1 MIPHWSA
8 CGQKIKSAVLMLLV
22 THKQKPNGGPALLVL
37 TKRSMNV
44 RTHKGQIGLPGGKR
58 EDQDNHPID
67 TAIREAY
74 EEINAKPDLMRI
86 HGGLEPIATLDNSY
100 VLPVIA
106 STTQEPTTF
115 KKNDE
120 VSEIIL
126 APWTY
131 FDIQSTEEFSFTI
144 FGKTRHSYL
153 FRYKH
158 HNVWGLTASI
168 LANAG
173 LH

>member
-1 MIPHWSA
+1 MIPHWGA
-8 CGQKIKSAVLMLLV
+8 CDQNIKSAVLILFV
-22 THKQKPNGGPALLVL
+22 KASDNPNGHASLVL

-58 EDQDNHPID
+58 EDQDKHPID
-67 TAIREAY
+67 TAIREAK
-74 EEINAKPDLMRI
+74 EEINAKPDLI
-86 HGGLEPIATLDNSY
+86 CVHGGLEPIATLDRSY
-100 VLPVIA
+100 VLPIIA
-106 STTQEPTTF
+106 SSTQDPSTF

-131 FDIQSTEEFSFTI
+131 FDIQSTDEFSFTI
-144 FGKTRHSYL
+144 FGKSRNSYL
-153 FRYKH
+153 FRYQEH
-158 HNVWGLTASI
+158 AVWGLTASI